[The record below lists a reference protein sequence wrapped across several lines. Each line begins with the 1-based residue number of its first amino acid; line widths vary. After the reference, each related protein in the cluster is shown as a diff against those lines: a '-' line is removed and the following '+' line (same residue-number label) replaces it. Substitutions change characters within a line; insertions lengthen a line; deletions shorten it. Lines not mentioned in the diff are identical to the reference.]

1 MATKIPNSV
10 QAWEFLDT
18 LFLALRSNT
27 TYAVGTFGSSLDYT
41 GNLKRITKDGWNAE
55 HKEQIYADAKKGDCF
70 AFDCIGLVKSCGW
83 WGFEAYPNS
92 RYGGAVYKSANM
104 NDISVHAVFRDLC
117 YSRKKI
123 TAGVQ
128 VPIMTFCGVSDWSH
142 IAVCAGNNTVIEATR
157 YGTHNVR
164 RARIKGLKTIP
175 EFEKLPE
182 REFDFY
188 AFCKYVTYDDVYVMR
203 DAAGHESLIRK
214 ALIHGCEDVYD
225 ITLYPPITLELQKV
239 QK

>member
-1 MATKIPNSV
+1 MATTIPNSV

-27 TYAVGTFGSSLDYT
+27 TYAEGTFGSSLDYK
-41 GNLKRITKDGWNAE
+41 GNLAKITRSGWNAE
-55 HKEQIYADAKKGDCF
+55 HKEQIEADAKKGKCF
-70 AFDCIGLVKSCGW
+70 AFDCVGLVKSAGW
-83 WGFEAYPNS
+83 WGWEADPS
-92 RYGGAVYKSANM
+92 MRYGGAAYKSNRM
-104 NDISVHAVFRDLC
+104 SDISIHAIFRDLC

-123 TAGVQ
+123 TAGVH

-164 RARIKGLKTIP
+164 RARIKGLTTIP

-188 AFCKYVTYDDVYVMR
+188 AFCKYVMFDESYVIR
-203 DAAGHESLIRK
+203 EIGTDHETLVPIDSIV
-214 ALIHGCEDVYD
+214 GCDGYTD
-225 ITLYPPITLELQKV
+225 FRPPVTLEYQKI